1 MNVIEQIHQIITG
14 YEKKEA
20 KGFEVWM
27 VYWKGIRYDNWRE
40 PVERSKAFIDKKDAE
55 IFAKSLDEA
64 NALLQNDFE
73 INVRIVKQK

>member
-1 MNVIEQIHQIITG
+1 MNVIEKIHQIITG

-27 VYWKGIRYDNWRE
+27 VYWKSIRYNHWRE
-40 PVERSKAFIDKKDAE
+40 PVERAKSFIDKKDAE
-55 IFAKSLDEA
+55 IFAKSLDDA

-73 INVRIVKQK
+73 IKVRIVKQK

>member
-1 MNVIEQIHQIITG
+1 MNVIEKIHQIITG

-27 VYWKGIRYDNWRE
+27 VYWKAIRHDYWRE
-40 PVERSKAFIDKKDAE
+40 PVERAKSFIDKDDAE
-55 IFAKSLDEA
+55 TFAKSLDEA

-73 INVRIVKQK
+73 IKVRIVKQK

>member
-1 MNVIEQIHQIITG
+1 MNVISKIHQIITG

-27 VYWKGIRYDNWRE
+27 VYWKSIRCDYWRN
-40 PVERSKAFIDKKDAE
+40 PVERAKSFIDKNDAE

-73 INVRIVKQK
+73 IKVRIVKQK

>member
-1 MNVIEQIHQIITG
+1 
-14 YEKKEA
+14 
-20 KGFEVWM
+20 M
-27 VYWKGIRYDNWRE
+27 VYWKAIRYDYWRD
-40 PVERSKAFIDKKDAE
+40 PVEQAKAFFDKKDAE

>member
-20 KGFEVWM
+20 KGSEVWM
-27 VYWKGIRYDNWRE
+27 VYWKAIRYDHWRDS
-40 PVERSKAFIDKKDAE
+40 VERAKAFIDKKDAE